1 MKQTELVLE
10 RVQFAVGWDEPMHE
24 VPCLEVIGVVDIF
37 SRAGFASRTTG

>member
-24 VPCLEVIGVVDIF
+24 VPCFDVSGVVGIF
-37 SRAGFASRTTG
+37 SRAGNASRTTG